1 MQSDTLRLL
10 RHAAPY
16 KSQLGGALVVA
27 LFGAALEVARPW
39 PTKAIVDYALSAQPL
54 PHWLASATA
63 WLPSLATRPG
73 IIFWSVIAGAF
84 LVLGAAA
91 ASLVAQVLVFRVAME
106 MVLDLSK
113 QVFSKLQRLSLSF
126 HQRHAVGDLTQRVG
140 SDVFV
145 VQAAVC
151 SVAVPA
157 VASVLSLVGMIFLML
172 RLDPVLSL
180 VTLSIVPLLIL
191 SLFVFRKPMR
201 NASEM
206 QWRRQ
211 GDMMAFLE
219 QSLSGVRLIQ
229 GYAREPYIE
238 RRMLGQGR
246 GLSQAYIKSLQV
258 GAGYGQVTAIIT
270 GLLAVVLIG
279 VGSTRVLAHH
289 LTLGDLLVFLGY
301 LASITTP
308 VTAIAGAINTA
319 TALNSR
325 GRRVLDI
332 LDSTEEVPEPAKPIT
347 IEPIRGDIEFDRVS
361 FGYADITDD
370 RSGSPGRLVFTDVS
384 FHASPGEVTA
394 IIGVTGA
401 GKSSMVSLLSRFY
414 DPTSGVV
421 RLDGHDLRDLSLK
434 SLREAVSIVSQDPV
448 LFPMTIEENIAF
460 GRPGASHDEIIAA
473 AKIAHADQF
482 IEALP
487 DGYATPIAERGA
499 SLSGGERQRISL
511 ARALL
516 KDSPILILDEPT
528 SSLDAHTESEIFA
541 SLASVIEGKTIF
553 IISHRLSTIRRADQI
568 LSLED
573 GRIVERGTHEAL
585 LSGSGVYSR
594 LYENQNIAAL

>member
-1 MQSDTLRLL
+1 VQSDTLRLL

-16 KSQLGGALVVA
+16 KSQIGGALAVA
-27 LFGAALEVARPW
+27 LLGAAMEVARPW
-39 PTKAIVDYALSAQPL
+39 PTKAIVDYAIAAKPL
-54 PHWLASATA
+54 PHWLASLTGL
-63 WLPSLATRPG
+63 LPSLATRPG
-73 IIFWSVIAGAF
+73 IIFWSVVAGAL
-84 LVLGAAA
+84 LVVGAAA
-91 ASLVAQVLVFRVAME
+91 ASFAAQVFVFRVAME
-106 MVLDLSK
+106 MVLDLSRK
-113 QVFSKLQRLSLSF
+113 VFSRVQRLSLSF

-157 VASVLSLVGMIFLML
+157 AASALSLLGMIFLML

-180 VTLSIVPLLIL
+180 VTLSIIPLLGV
-191 SLFVFRKPMR
+191 SLLFFQKPMR
-201 NASEM
+201 TASET

-211 GDMMAFLE
+211 GDIMAFLE
-219 QSLSGVRLIQ
+219 QSLSGIRLIQ

-238 RRMLGQGR
+238 QRMSKQGR
-246 GLSQAYIKSLQV
+246 LLTEAYARSLKV
-258 GAGYGQVTAIIT
+258 GAGYGQVTAIVT

-279 VGSTRVLAHH
+279 VGSTRVLANR

-308 VTAIAGAINTA
+308 ITAIAGAINTA

-332 LDSTEEVPEPAKPIT
+332 LDSADEIPEPAKPVKL
-347 IEPIRGDIEFDRVS
+347 ERVRGDIEFDRVS
-361 FGYADITDD
+361 FGYPDTAEN
-370 RSGSPGRLVFTDVS
+370 GSAPPARLVFTDIS
-384 FHASPGEVTA
+384 FRASAGQVTA
-394 IIGVTGA
+394 IIGITGA

-421 RLDGHDLRDLSLK
+421 RLDGRDLRDYSVR
-434 SLREAVSIVSQDPV
+434 SLRERVAIVSQDPV

-460 GRPGASHDEIIAA
+460 GRPGASREEIIAA
-473 AKIAHADQF
+473 AKIARAHEF

-487 DGYATPIAERGA
+487 EGYDSEIAERGA

-516 KDSPILILDEPT
+516 KDAPILILDEPT

-541 SLASVIEGKTIF
+541 DLAAHIEGKTTF

-573 GRIVERGTHEAL
+573 GHIVERGTHEML
-585 LSGSGVYSR
+585 LAGSGVYSR